1 MGIVRTG
8 IVQRT
13 VPNGGRKLYA
23 SKIMYSNV
31 GHDELISYMQRNANI
46 GRATAVAA
54 VDVFVKVFQAWVM
67 NGHAIRVPELGTFS
81 LSAKTK
87 SVASRG
93 KADASVIRR
102 RRVRFTPLKHLK
114 ESARSTRFQGIV
126 VDDDTATPE
135 P

>member
-13 VPNGGRKLYA
+13 VPGGGKKMYA

-87 SVASRG
+87 SVASLD

-102 RRVRFTPLKHLK
+102 LRVRFTPVKHLK